1 MEVGARK
8 QAKEL
13 SVEQWRLCKGSHRI
27 TRANLVRLHSHT
39 SARTASIARGK
50 MSSGGSSLST
60 TRKARMRS
68 RGCQGGGALNLESV
82 LNG

>member
-13 SVEQWRLCKGSHRI
+13 SVEQWRLCEGSHRT

-39 SARTASIARGK
+39 SARTASIGRGK

-60 TRKARMRS
+60 ISVARMRS
-68 RGCQGGGALNLESV
+68 RGSQGGGAPNLESP